1 MLHGRNILLTGA
13 SSGVGRHLAQRLARE
28 GAHVICCA
36 RRLPELESLVA
47 EITAAGGKATAQVCD
62 VADAS
67 SIIAAF
73 DGGERAGG
81 PIDSV
86 IVNAGIN
93 QAGPV
98 GKLAVEDLDRILS
111 INLRG
116 AILTAREGANRMIA
130 SGPPDPARPR
140 RIVFITS
147 ILGQR
152 AQAGAAVYSATKAGM
167 LMLSKSLALE
177 WARHHINVNAIL
189 PGYMPTDIVAE
200 WFATAGGQR
209 QIAGWPRPRVMPV
222 ADLDPAVLF
231 LLSAE
236 ARSVSG
242 AEIVVDD
249 TQSLA

>member
-1 MLHGRNILLTGA
+1 MYKR
-13 SSGVGRHLAQRLARE
+13 Q
-28 GAHVICCA
+28 
-36 RRLPELESLVA
+36 
-47 EITAAGGKATAQVCD
+47 
-62 VADAS
+62 
-67 SIIAAF
+67 
-73 DGGERAGG
+73 
-81 PIDSV
+81 
-86 IVNAGIN
+86 
-93 QAGPV
+93 
-98 GKLAVEDLDRILS
+98 
-111 INLRG
+111 
-116 AILTAREGANRMIA
+116 
-130 SGPPDPARPR
+130 
-140 RIVFITS
+140 